1 MIIDRLYDEVSKKGN
16 VCVGLD
22 THLDYIPE
30 EIKSKYQNLEDILFQ
45 FNKRIIDATI
55 DIVPIYKLQ
64 IAFYEAYGIKGL
76 IAYKKT
82 LGYIKDNGS
91 LSIGDIKRGDISSTA
106 DMYAKAH
113 FEGDFETDFITLN
126 PYMGF
131 DSITPYLKY
140 IETGNKGIF
149 VLLRT
154 SNPGAKD
161 IQYLRV
167 NESGNRFINS
177 KQSNRHPEQSE
188 GSKDKILHWVQ
199 NDKIGVQDGVDI
211 IGSEHLYYHVGDKL
225 NELSSKYLGS
235 CGYSSIGVVVGGTHV
250 DEAKEIRDRYK
261 NMFFLIPGYGHQGGK
276 GKDVALYLN
285 NGNGGI
291 VNSSRGIITAY
302 KKYEDAPENFD
313 NCARKAVLT
322 MKGDIEGE
330 TILY

>member
-1 MIIDRLYDEVSKKGN
+1 MIIDRLYNEVKKKGN

-22 THLDYIPE
+22 THLDYVPK
-30 EIKSKYQNLEDILFQ
+30 EIKKKYQDIDKILFQ
-45 FNKRIIDATI
+45 FNKKIIDKTM

-64 IAFYEAYGIKGL
+64 IAYYESYGIQGL
-76 IAYKKT
+76 MAYKRT
-82 LGYIKDNGS
+82 LEYIKANDS

-106 DMYAKAH
+106 EMYGKAH

-140 IETGNKGIF
+140 LESGKKGIF

-154 SNPGAKD
+154 SNEGAKD
-161 IQYLRV
+161 IQYLKV
-167 NESGNRFINS
+167 NRLEDGAMAHKN
-177 KQSNRHPEQSE
+177 
-188 GSKDKILHWVQ
+188 KILHEVQ
-199 NDKIGVQDGVDI
+199 NDKIECQNSVST

-225 NELSSKYLGS
+225 NDIASKYLGN
-235 CGYSSIGVVVGGTHV
+235 CGYSSLGAVVGGTHI
-250 DEAKEIRDRYK
+250 DEAKEIRERYK

-285 NGNGGI
+285 KGNGGI

-302 KKYEDAPENFD
+302 KRYEDGAENFD
-313 NCARKAVLT
+313 KYARKTVSS
-322 MKGDIEGE
+322 MKEDIQSE
-330 TILY
+330 IRI